1 MTARPASF
9 LLALCPLLALA
20 ACQAVGPAPGT
31 TGARS
36 LTPAETTNAS
46 QVALTAA
53 AADRC
58 AVPYNARK
66 MLDALL
72 ARTAANDPGPQH
84 HNDTLAVYN
93 QVFEGLRR
101 KFAVDKA
108 FCSPAREAQTRADV
122 ARYGG

>member
-1 MTARPASF
+1 MTARPVSF
-9 LLALCPLLALA
+9 LLALCPILALA

-31 TGARS
+31 AGARS
-36 LTPAETTNAS
+36 LTAAETSNAS

-58 AVPYNARK
+58 AVPNNARR
-66 MLDALL
+66 MLDRLMAQ
-72 ARTAANDPGPQH
+72 APGAQR

-93 QVFEGLRR
+93 EVFEGLRR
-101 KFAVDKA
+101 TFATDRA
-108 FCSPAREAQTRADV
+108 FCSPERLARTREDV

>member
-1 MTARPASF
+1 MPFARRAASESLLVS
-9 LLALCPLLALA
+9 LLALGS
-20 ACQAVGPAPGT
+20 CQTMGQGSGT
-31 TGARS
+31 LSA
-36 LTPAETTNAS
+36 AETDNTG